1 MVVLDIKSAN
11 DHRYG
16 DEKGACEM
24 IFSYGFVEESM
35 KSVRDILLGLDIS
48 DEDPLKQAKKAV
60 STSAPGVRLIDSNKK
75 GLYWQSDF
83 IWLACVNEE
92 DGLQFEIAQTVDGDR
107 ELVVTFQDQSLG
119 DTSTLQERLEASS
132 LWEVYHL
139 RATSMIQD
147 RVAEQLTVLLGT
159 NEAAP
164 DQKPPMYSPS
174 WLAGKLRELET
185 DMLYRFYDFL
195 ENEVS

>member
-1 MVVLDIKSAN
+1 MLDLNVAN
-11 DHRYG
+11 SHRYG

-24 IFSYGFVEESM
+24 IFSYGFIEESM
-35 KSVRDILLGLDIS
+35 KSARDILLGLDIS

-60 STSAPGVRLIDSNKK
+60 STSAPGVRLIDSDKK

-83 IWLACVNEE
+83 IWLVCVNEE
-92 DGLQFEIAQTVDGDR
+92 DGLQFEIAQTIDGDR
-107 ELVVTFQDQSLG
+107 ELVVTFQGQPLG

-147 RVAEQLTVLLGT
+147 RVAEQLTVLLSISDSVA
-159 NEAAP
+159 NQELP
-164 DQKPPMYSPS
+164 KYSPS
-174 WLAGKLRELET
+174 WLAYKLRELET
-185 DMLYRFYDFL
+185 DMLYRLYDYL
-195 ENEVS
+195 ENEVEWS

>member
-1 MVVLDIKSAN
+1 MTLDLRRADS
-11 DHRYG
+11 HRYG

-24 IFSYGFVEESM
+24 IFSYGFIEESM
-35 KSVRDILLGLDIS
+35 KRARDILLGLDIS

-60 STSAPGVRLIDSNKK
+60 STSAPGVRLIDSDKK

-83 IWLACVNEE
+83 IWLVCVNEE
-92 DGLQFEIAQTVDGDR
+92 DGLQFEIAQTVEGGR
-107 ELVVTFQDQSLG
+107 ELVVIFQDQPLS

-147 RVAEQLTVLLGT
+147 RVAEQLTVLLGISET
-159 NEAAP
+159 LVNQESP
-164 DQKPPMYSPS
+164 KYSPS
-174 WLAGKLRELET
+174 WLAIKLRELET
-185 DMLYRFYDFL
+185 DMLYRFYDYL
-195 ENEVS
+195 ENEVN